1 MANPFKDRSTESL
14 RSGEEEPPPSYSEHS
29 LSSIA
34 SHDERF
40 ICRDHAGTSFSKMH
54 KYYLV
59 DKLTDVTLIAGETK
73 IRAHRL
79 VLCSASDYFSAMF
92 TSDLLEARQT
102 DIELHSVCGT
112 ALRELVEYCYTGSV
126 ELREDSVETLLS
138 TASLLGLHKVVDA
151 CSVFLRRQLDPTN
164 CIGIALFADS
174 RSCSQL
180 HNAALSFIADHF
192 VEVLKN
198 QEFLMLSA
206 EEVGK
211 LLASDDLN
219 VPSEE
224 VIFRGLM
231 TWIHHDSDKRRS
243 DIPKLLQYVKL
254 PLLTAGFITDVVEP
268 EVGVEG
274 HSLVVEALTYHI
286 LPERRSTLHSFR
298 TTPRKSTVGH
308 LYAVGGVDANKAGAT
323 GIEAYD
329 SRNDCWFHVGSMA
342 VRRLQFGLASI
353 GSRLIIVGGRDGLK
367 TLNTVEWFDIETKV
381 WQVLAPMST
390 HRHGLGLALM
400 ADNGPLYAVGGH
412 DGWSYL
418 NTAERWDPETGTW
431 SYVAPMI
438 TQRSTVG
445 LAVLND
451 RLYAVGGRDG
461 VSCLKTVEVYDPH
474 TNKWSSCASMSKRRG
489 GVGVAVLG
497 GCLYALGGH
506 DVPSVHPSAA
516 KFDCVERYDPR
527 TDTWTNVACMSVGRD
542 AIGVGVLG
550 DKLLAVG
557 GYDGQSYLRLVEAFD
572 PHMNAW
578 TQVAPLSTG
587 RAGSC
592 VVSVR
597 NP

>member
-1 MANPFKDRSTESL
+1 MYR
-14 RSGEEEPPPSYSEHS
+14 
-29 LSSIA
+29 
-34 SHDERF
+34 
-40 ICRDHAGTSFSKMH
+40 
-54 KYYLV
+54 YYLEN
-59 DKLTDVTLIAGETK
+59 KLTDITLIAGGTR
-73 IRAHRL
+73 IQAHRL
-79 VLCSASDYFSAMF
+79 VLCSASEYFSAMF

-102 DIELHSVCGT
+102 DVELHAVCGT

-138 TASLLGLHKVVDA
+138 TASLLNLHQVVDA
-151 CSVFLRRQLDPTN
+151 CSIFLRRQLDPSN

-174 RSCSQL
+174 RCCTKL
-180 HNAALSFIADHF
+180 RDDAMEYIAEHF
-192 VEVLKN
+192 VEVLKH
-198 QEFLMLSA
+198 QEFLLLSS
-206 EEVGK
+206 EEVSK
-211 LLASDDLN
+211 LLSSDNLN

-224 VIFRGLM
+224 VIFQGLM
-231 TWIHHDSDKRRS
+231 TWINHDQDKRRPE
-243 DIPKLLQYVKL
+243 IPKLLQFVKL
-254 PLLTAGFITDVVEP
+254 PLLSAGFITDVVEP

-286 LPERRSTLHSFR
+286 LPERRRTLHSFR

-308 LYAVGGVDANKAGAT
+308 LYAVGGVDANKGNSELIWKLWAIVSLLPSRWNMLMDSIFPCIFPAGAT
-323 GIEAYD
+323 SIEAYD
-329 SRNDCWFHVGSMA
+329 SRKNCWFYVGSMA
-342 VRRLQFGLASI
+342 VRRLQFGLAALD
-353 GSRLIIVGGRDGLK
+353 SRLITVGGRDGLK
-367 TLNTVEWFDIETKV
+367 TLNSVECFDIESKA

-400 ADNGPLYAVGGH
+400 NDSGPLYAVGGH

-418 NTAERWDPETGTW
+418 NTAERWDPETNTW
-431 SYVAPMI
+431 SYVSPMI

-445 LAVLND
+445 LAVLHD
-451 RLYAVGGRDG
+451 RG
-461 VSCLKTVEVYDPH
+461 C
-474 TNKWSSCASMSKRRG
+474 
-489 GVGVAVLG
+489 VGVAVLG

-527 TDTWTNVACMSVGRD
+527 TDTWTNVACMSIGRD

-557 GYDGQSYLRLVEAFD
+557 GYDGQSYLRLVEAYD
-572 PHMNAW
+572 PHMNLW

-592 VVSVR
+592 VVSVE
-597 NP
+597 NL